1 MPILTLKFK
10 KNKIADYPVTKGQSI
25 TIGRRNENDIVIENL
40 AVSGHHA
47 KIDSI
52 GDGFVIT
59 DLQSKNGCFVNEQLI
74 TSHWLKHGDVVNIGK
89 HTLVFSYRE
98 GESRRDEY
106 TPGMDQTMVMDTSRY
121 RDMVS
126 KNTEKAPQPQ
136 SAKMQPQSAKMQPQ
150 PAKVQ
155 PQPAKVQ
162 SVGVLSYLSGG
173 EGEISLSKK
182 LIKIG
187 KDAASD
193 VIVGGFGVGHTAA
206 TISMRPNG
214 YYISHVGGLSKI
226 KLNGAAIKESKQLKE
241 FDVIELGSA
250 KLQFFT
256 KE

>member
-10 KNKIADYPVTKGQSI
+10 KNKIADHPVKKGQSI
-25 TIGRRNENDIVIENL
+25 TIGRRSNNDIVIENL

-47 KIDSI
+47 KIDSV

-59 DLQSKNGCFVNEQLI
+59 DLQSKNGCFVNEQLV

-89 HTLVFSYRE
+89 HTLVFSYQE
-98 GESRRDEY
+98 GEARPEDEAAE
-106 TPGMDQTMVMDTSRY
+106 MDQTMVMDTSKY
-121 RDMVS
+121 RNMVS
-126 KNTEKAPQPQ
+126 KSTEKAPP
-136 SAKMQPQSAKMQPQ
+136 SQ
-150 PAKVQ
+150 PAKTQ
-155 PQPAKVQ
+155 P
-162 SVGVLSYLSGG
+162 VGILTYLAGG
-173 EGEISLSKK
+173 EGEIVLSKK

-193 VIVGGFGVGHTAA
+193 VVVGGFGVGHTAA

-226 KLNGAAIKESKQLKE
+226 KVNGTPVKESTQLQE

>member
-10 KNKIADYPVTKGQSI
+10 KNKIADYPVQEGQSM
-25 TIGRRNENDIVIENL
+25 TIGRRSNNDIVIENL

-47 KIDSI
+47 KIDSV
-52 GDGFVIT
+52 GDGYVIT

-74 TSHWLKHGDVVNIGK
+74 TSHWLKHGDIINIGK
-89 HTLVFSYRE
+89 HTLEFAYRE
-98 GESRRDEY
+98 GERRHEEES
-106 TPGMDQTMVMDTSRY
+106 TEMDQTMVMDTSKY

-126 KNTEKAPQPQ
+126 KSAPQAPE
-136 SAKMQPQSAKMQPQ
+136 PQ
-150 PAKVQ
+150 PAKAQ
-155 PQPAKVQ
+155 AI
-162 SVGVLSYLSGG
+162 GILSYLSGG

-182 LIKIG
+182 LTKIG
-187 KDAASD
+187 KDGASD
-193 VIVGGFGVGHTAA
+193 VVVGGFGVGQTAA

-226 KLNGAAIKESKQLKE
+226 KVNGSAVKDSVQLQE

-250 KLQFFT
+250 KLQFFS